1 METDSSV
8 SVSMRMG
15 ADPCQDRP
23 VCYAQ
28 GMNAVT
34 DRAAPRS
41 QPRER
46 LLETASHLFYAE
58 GIQAVGVDR
67 LIAQAGVPKATFYRH
82 FPSKDDL
89 VLAYLRG
96 RDAAI
101 RTQFAAGTAAV
112 GAPEQALDL
121 LIAGI
126 ADETCGAGF
135 RGCPFINAAAEY
147 PDPEHRVRRAID
159 EHRAWFRDAL
169 TSLAAACEHPDP
181 PAAAATL
188 VLLRDGAMVGG
199 YLDGPTVSDSLAHAV
214 HAVLGRPGSGH

>member
-1 METDSSV
+1 MD
-8 SVSMRMG
+8 
-15 ADPCQDRP
+15 
-23 VCYAQ
+23 
-28 GMNAVT
+28 AVT
-34 DRAAPRS
+34 DRATPRS

-46 LLETASHLFYAE
+46 LLETASRLFYAE

-67 LIAQAGVPKATFYRH
+67 LIAEGQVTKATFYRH

-101 RTQFAAGTAAV
+101 RAQFAAGTAEV
-112 GAPEQALDL
+112 GSPEQALDL
-121 LIAGI
+121 LVAGI

-147 PDPEHRVRRAID
+147 PDPEHPVRRAID
-159 EHRAWFRDAL
+159 EHRAWFREAL
-169 TSLAAACEHPDP
+169 TSLAAACGHSDP
-181 PAAAATL
+181 SAAAAML

-199 YLDGPTVSDSLAHAV
+199 YLDGPAVSDALARGV
-214 HAVLGRPGSGH
+214 HAVLGQPSSAF

>member
-1 METDSSV
+1 MD
-8 SVSMRMG
+8 
-15 ADPCQDRP
+15 
-23 VCYAQ
+23 
-28 GMNAVT
+28 AVT

-67 LIAQAGVPKATFYRH
+67 LIAEGAVTKATFYRH

-89 VLAYLRG
+89 VVAYLRG

-101 RTQFAAGTAAV
+101 RAQFAAGTAEVAS
-112 GAPEQALDL
+112 PEQALDL
-121 LIAGI
+121 LVAGI

-147 PDPEHRVRRAID
+147 PDPQHPVRQAID
-159 EHRAWFRDAL
+159 EHRSWFRDAL
-169 TSLAAACEHPDP
+169 TSLAAACGHPDP
-181 PAAAATL
+181 PAAAAML

-199 YLDGPTVSDSLAHAV
+199 YLDGPAASDALARGA
-214 HAVLGRPGSGH
+214 HAVLGEPASAHH

>member
-1 METDSSV
+1 MD
-8 SVSMRMG
+8 
-15 ADPCQDRP
+15 
-23 VCYAQ
+23 
-28 GMNAVT
+28 AVT

-67 LIAQAGVPKATFYRH
+67 LIAEGGVTKATFYRH

-101 RTQFAAGTAAV
+101 RAQFAAATTKV
-112 GAPEQALDL
+112 GSAEQALDL
-121 LIAGI
+121 LVAGI

-147 PDPEHRVRRAID
+147 PHPEHPVRRAIG

-169 TSLAAACEHPDP
+169 ASLAAACGHPDP
-181 PAAAATL
+181 PAAAAML
-188 VLLRDGAMVGG
+188 VMLRDGAMVGG
-199 YLDGPTVSDSLAHAV
+199 YLDGPAVSAALARAV
-214 HAVLGRPGSGH
+214 HAVLGSDR